1 MNIFFYPASVS
12 KHTKPYFEALQ
23 SSITA
28 KELILLPSGSGF
40 ESLASL
46 SLRSDD
52 ILILYAANDNA
63 VEHLLT
69 MQNDL
74 KDFRVLLLLSPECS
88 REYQDSAYQLSPIFV
103 AEPTNFTE
111 LSAVVMNILL
121 CNDDEVRSLSH
132 SQEVIW

>member
-12 KHTKPYFEALQ
+12 KHSKPYFESLQ
-23 SSITA
+23 SCITA
-28 KELILLPSGSGF
+28 KELILLPSDSGF

-52 ILILYAANDNA
+52 ILILYAAHDDA
-63 VEHLLT
+63 VEHLLA

-74 KDFRVLLLLSPECS
+74 NDFRILLLLSPECS
-88 REYQDSAYQLSPIFV
+88 REYRDNAYQLSPIFV
-103 AEPTNFTE
+103 AEPTDFTE

-121 CNDDEVRSLSH
+121 RNDEEVCSSSH
-132 SQEVIW
+132 PQEVI